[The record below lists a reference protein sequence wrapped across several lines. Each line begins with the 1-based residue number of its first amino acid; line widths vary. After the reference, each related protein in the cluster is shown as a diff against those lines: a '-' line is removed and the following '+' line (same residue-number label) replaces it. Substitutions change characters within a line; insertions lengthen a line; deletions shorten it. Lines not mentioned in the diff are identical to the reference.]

1 MSVAARSPH
10 HGTKRHFDQSSDSPE
25 HYSTERTS
33 GPGNKRFRQ
42 YTPQSLR
49 CAPLAERQPYVVSST
64 TLQALKGL
72 FPDMDDKVRG
82 ASVHQTTCH
91 YPSLEQFK

>member
-10 HGTKRHFDQSSDSPE
+10 HGNKRHFEPSSDSPE
-25 HYSTERTS
+25 RFSTDRSS
-33 GPGNKRFRQ
+33 GPSNKRYRQ
-42 YTPQSLR
+42 YNPQSLR

-72 FPDMDDKVRG
+72 FPDMDDKVRRLSPQSCL
-82 ASVHQTTCH
+82 AS
-91 YPSLEQFK
+91 KWR